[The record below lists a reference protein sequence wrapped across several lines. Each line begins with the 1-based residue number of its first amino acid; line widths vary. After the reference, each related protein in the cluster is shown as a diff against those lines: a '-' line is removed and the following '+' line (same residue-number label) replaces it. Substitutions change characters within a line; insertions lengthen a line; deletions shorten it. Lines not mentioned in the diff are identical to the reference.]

1 MRTQLGMFLLSMIT
15 LLVVYITLRTSGV
28 AIETIN
34 LMLAPLSLMAI
45 LVFFGIPYWRQRT
58 GRW

>member
-34 LMLAPLSLMAI
+34 LMLTPLSLMAI
-45 LVFFGIPYWRQRT
+45 LVFFGIPYWRQRA